1 MNKCFPLVLL
11 WVGLLLS
18 GCSNKIFPSKSA
30 TTAAPAKGSELVKAK
45 NLEFRYL
52 KAKGKIKIDMPQLQQ
67 TANLNV
73 RVRKDSAIW
82 LSVSLGI
89 EGVRAYITR
98 DSVQVINYL
107 QREYYAGDYAY
118 LSRLLNVP
126 VTFDRVQALLL
137 GNYLPA
143 EATTSPKIGDEGPMQ
158 RVEFQEGNVLI
169 TQLIELT
176 RNRVQQIKLAEQQS
190 QNQFTVDYSDFR
202 PLDPSGL
209 PFAYAVLVQGQPT
222 KGKLSTATINYRN
235 VDVDKESLS
244 FPFSV
249 PKGYVRKK

>member
-11 WVGLLLS
+11 WVAVLLS
-18 GCSNKIFPSKSA
+18 GCGHKIFPAKSA
-30 TTAAPAKGSELVKAK
+30 KTDTPAKGSELVKATS
-45 NLEFRYL
+45 LEFRYL
-52 KAKGKIKIDMPQLQQ
+52 KAKGKIKIDSPQLQQ
-67 TANLNV
+67 TANLNL

-107 QREYYAGDYAY
+107 QREYYAGDFAY

-126 VTFDRVQALLL
+126 VTFDRLQALLL

-143 EATTSPKIGDEGPMQ
+143 GPATTPKITDEGVMQ
-158 RVEFQEGNVLI
+158 QVDFQEGSLLI
-169 TQLIELT
+169 TQLIELS
-176 RNRVQQIKLAEQQS
+176 RNRVQQIKLDEQQTK
-190 QNQFTVDYSDFR
+190 NKFTVDFSDFR
-202 PLDPSGL
+202 PLELSGT
-209 PFAYAVLVQGQPT
+209 PFAYAVLVQAQPAQ
-222 KGKLSTATINYRN
+222 GKLATATINYRN
-235 VDVDKESLS
+235 IDVDKERLS

>member
-18 GCSNKIFPSKSA
+18 GCSSKIFPTKSA
-30 TTAAPAKGSELVKAK
+30 TTTAPAKGSELVKAK
-45 NLEFRYL
+45 NLDFRYL
-52 KAKGKIKIDMPQLQQ
+52 KAKGKIKVDMPQLQQ
-67 TANLNV
+67 SANLNL

-107 QREYYAGDYAY
+107 QKEYYAGDYAY

-143 EATTSPKIGDEGPMQ
+143 EANTTPKIGDEGAMQ
-158 RVEFQEGNVLI
+158 RVEFQEGGVLI
-169 TQLIELT
+169 AQLIELT
-176 RNRVQQIKLAEQQS
+176 RNRVQQIKLTEQQT
-190 QNQFTVDYSDFR
+190 QNQFTVDFSDFR
-202 PLDPSGL
+202 PLAPSTI
-209 PFAYAVLVQGQPT
+209 PFAYSVLVQGQVT
-222 KGKLSTATINYRN
+222 KGKPATATINYRN
-235 VDVDKESLS
+235 IDVDQERLT

>member
-1 MNKCFPLVLL
+1 MNKCFPVVLL
-11 WVGLLLS
+11 WVSVLLS
-18 GCSNKIFPSKSA
+18 GCSSKIFPTKSA
-30 TTAAPAKGSELVKAK
+30 TTAPAKGTELVKAK
-45 NLEFRYL
+45 NLDFRYL

-67 TANLNV
+67 TANLNL

-107 QREYYAGDYAY
+107 QKEYYAGDYAY

-143 EATTSPKIGDEGPMQ
+143 EPSTTPKISDEGAMQ
-158 RVEFQEGNVLI
+158 LVEFQEGNVLI

-176 RNRVQQIKLAEQQS
+176 RNRVQQIKLAEQQT
-190 QNQFTVDYSDFR
+190 QNKFTVDFSDFR
-202 PLDPSGL
+202 PLQPSTL
-209 PFAYAVLVQGQPT
+209 PFAYAVLIQGQPT
-222 KGKLSTATINYRN
+222 NGKVATASINYRN
-235 VDVDKESLS
+235 IDVDQERLT

>member
-18 GCSNKIFPSKSA
+18 GCSHKIFPTK
-30 TTAAPAKGSELVKAK
+30 TASTPTPAKGSDLVKAK
-45 NLEFRYL
+45 NLDFRYL
-52 KAKGKIKIDMPQLQQ
+52 KAKGKIKIDMPTLQQ
-67 TANLNV
+67 TANLNL

-107 QREYYAGDYAY
+107 QKEYYAGDYAY

-137 GNYLPA
+137 GDYLPA
-143 EATTSPKIGDEGPMQ
+143 QGSTAPKISGEGAMQ
-158 RVEFQEGNVLI
+158 QVEFQEGNVLI

-176 RNRVQQIKLAEQQS
+176 RNRVQQIKLAEQQT
-190 QNQFTVDYSDFR
+190 QNKFTVDFSDFR
-202 PLDPSGL
+202 PLDPSTM
-209 PFAYAVLVQGQPT
+209 PFAYAVLVQGQPAS
-222 KGKLSTATINYRN
+222 GKLATASINYRN
-235 VDVDKESLS
+235 VDVDKERLS